1 MLIISLIASKN
12 FICNYFPSVNPANAA
27 NTNLGGESHAI
38 NFSQNPQLKQEFD
51 ALPAYI
57 QESIKQSGVDI
68 CTVEELR
75 CCAENMMSAEQ

>member
-1 MLIISLIASKN
+1 M
-12 FICNYFPSVNPANAA
+12 P
-27 NTNLGGESHAI
+27 I